1 MTEETRGNIR
11 SSNWKRFWKSF
22 KMLTGHSWIL
32 IDSLDK
38 NKLSFKNTKEI
49 NHKNKI
55 NKFLSKMIIF
65 GSSVVCIDSFFLK
78 QNNVT
83 IRSLIL
89 SSFALLVLAIKIRFQ
104 LNILT
109 VPVFLE
115 IAFEFKISLVDQG
128 TDWLLEFLAELDFLL
143 ANQCI
148 HVLLDAFLFLK
159 SLAYFLSPFFVVGFA
174 TLLLDNNCI
183 IFINGNV

>member
-1 MTEETRGNIR
+1 
-11 SSNWKRFWKSF
+11 
-22 KMLTGHSWIL
+22 MLTGHSWIL

-38 NKLSFKNTKEI
+38 NKLSFKNTNEI

-128 TDWLLEFLAELDFLL
+128 TD
-143 ANQCI
+143 
-148 HVLLDAFLFLK
+148 
-159 SLAYFLSPFFVVGFA
+159 
-174 TLLLDNNCI
+174 
-183 IFINGNV
+183 